1 MLGRTG
7 LLKAT
12 ALALPFSLAAA
23 AADAASI
30 AETVRQQ
37 EELGTFAK
45 AMAAAKFDQ
54 ELSGEGPYTLFAP
67 TDQAFEQLPEGAID
81 GLMMPENQAQ
91 LTRLLEHH
99 VIQGEAIVAD
109 DLLGRQSQIDPMSG
123 DGLIVDG
130 TSQVVLLV
138 PTGRQQADGQQATA
152 RTPTAEESDMPM
164 TEHQQQALRSQPAEE
179 QQQTAPAGASDMPA
193 TEHQQQVIESQQEGS
208 DQQPAQSEAQT
219 QGQQGPQ
226 AGAHTATAQGS
237 DMPMSE
243 HQQQALRSQPAEEQQ
258 QTAPADA
265 AMPATAHQREVLT
278 EEASPGEQQAQVE
291 GAPDLLREATVVI
304 ADIQADNGV
313 IHVIDAVLLPPDVA
327 TMLQQGK
334 QGQN

>member
-37 EELGTFAK
+37 EELGTFAQ
-45 AMAAAKFDQ
+45 AMEAAKFDQ
-54 ELSGEGPYTLFAP
+54 QLSGEGPYTLFAP

-81 GLMMPENQAQ
+81 ELMTPENQAQ

-99 VIQGEAIVAD
+99 VIEGEAIVTG
-109 DLLGRQSQIDPMSG
+109 DLLGQQSQIDPMSG
-123 DGLIVDG
+123 DGLTVDG

-138 PTGRQQADGQQATA
+138 PTGRQQATA
-152 RTPTAEESDMPM
+152 RTPIAKESDMPM
-164 TEHQQQALRSQPAEE
+164 TEHQQQALQSEPAQE

-193 TEHQQQVIESQQEGS
+193 TEHQQQVIESQPGQGQDVQE
-208 DQQPAQSEAQT
+208 QQPAQSQA
-219 QGQQGPQ
+219 QGQQGQQ
-226 AGAHTATAQGS
+226 AGTQTPTAQGS
-237 DMPMSE
+237 DMPMTE
-243 HQQQALRSQPAEEQQ
+243 HQQQALRSQPAQEQQ

-265 AMPATAHQREVLT
+265 AMPVTEHQRQVLA
-278 EEASPGEQQAQVE
+278 EEARPGEQRARVE
-291 GAPDLLREATVVI
+291 GGPDLLREATVVV

-327 TMLQQGK
+327 AMLQQG
-334 QGQN
+334 QQDQN